1 MAFFRHILLATLCF
15 AGICEAQDPDSLKY
29 RELELVEVVSRSA
42 KRTLDLPFSVSSL
55 KLDHQFLGFLSLP
68 EQLHLS
74 PGVLVQ
80 KTTHHGGSPFLR
92 GLTGNQSLS
101 VMDGIR
107 LNNSIY
113 RYGPNQYLNTIDL
126 FAVDRIDVLLG
137 AGSVDYGSD
146 AMGGVVSITSHQELF
161 KANGGWGA
169 QFLARGTS
177 AGQEG
182 STRTKISYQSR
193 KLAAHLGFTSRNF
206 GDILAGG
213 RYGRLDPSGF
223 RAQSLDSKI
232 RLRAKNGEWIGLIQS
247 NQQFDI
253 PDYVKYSLEGWMHRN
268 TDLQGRE
275 LAYLRRIYEGNSPWK
290 AKFTLGHQRHRD
302 LRSQQRD
309 SSKSFRTEQDRVSTW
324 FVSLDGERAIHC
336 LDAPFKWHVGTEVY
350 SDLVQ
355 SSRFDSL
362 RDGSISQMRA
372 LYPDNS
378 RASQA
383 AIFSSLAGQLSSK
396 LDLHAGLRGTM
407 NSVALDE
414 ASLGEV
420 RDRTP
425 SFIYEFGLNYKW
437 SPLVRTYGLV
447 STGFR
452 APNIDDYG
460 TLGIVDFRYEVPSYS
475 LRPEHIN
482 RWELGFKSQ
491 GLIAWRG
498 SVYVNYLTDLI
509 DRIPRGDSLFD
520 YPVYQKANVQNAAM
534 RGFELAASRELRNWT
549 AAAQCSYVFG
559 QNRSKSEPMRRI
571 PPFMCSGLVSY
582 AGDFGTLR
590 GVVRLNSAQK
600 RLSSGDVSDNR
611 IGPNGTP
618 GFVVFDFGYSID
630 LKCFNMPINL
640 SVQGQNLTNV
650 LAKYHGSGVYI
661 LGRSAVIT
669 GTLNLN

>member
-1 MAFFRHILLATLCF
+1 MFRRILLAILSF
-15 AGICEAQDPDSLKY
+15 AGICEAQDLDSLKY

-42 KRTLDLPFSVSSL
+42 QRIFDLPFSASAL

-68 EQLHLS
+68 EQLQLS

-101 VMDGIR
+101 VIDGIR

-126 FAVDRIDVLLG
+126 FAVDKIDVLLG

-146 AMGGVVSITSHQELF
+146 AMGGVVSITSHQESYR
-161 KANGGWGA
+161 ANAGWGA

-182 STRTKISYQSR
+182 STRSKISYQSK

-213 RYGRLDPSGF
+213 RFGMLDPSGF

-232 RLRAKNGEWIGLIQS
+232 RLRVKNGEWIGLLQS
-247 NQQFDI
+247 NQQYDI
-253 PDYVKYSLEGWMHRN
+253 PDYVKYSLEDWMHRN

-275 LAYLRRIYEGNSPWK
+275 LAYLRRIYEGNSPWN
-290 AKFTLGHQRHRD
+290 AKLTLGHQRHRE

-309 SSKSFRTEQDRVSTW
+309 STKSVRTEQDRVGTW
-324 FVSLDGERAIHC
+324 FMSLDGARTVHC
-336 LDAPFKWHVGTEVY
+336 WDAPFKWHVGTEVY
-350 SDLVQ
+350 TDLVQ

-362 RDGSISQMRA
+362 EDGSVSQIRA
-372 LYPDNS
+372 LYPNNS

-383 AIFSSLAGQLSSK
+383 AVYSSIAGQLSDE
-396 LDLHAGLRGTM
+396 LNLHAGFRGTI
-407 NSVALDE
+407 NRVYLEE
-414 ASLGEV
+414 ASLGAV

-425 SFIYEFGLNYKW
+425 SFIYELGFNYEW
-437 SPLVRTYGLV
+437 SPILRTYGLV

-460 TLGIVDFRYEVPSYS
+460 TLGIVDFRYEVPSYG
-475 LRPEHIN
+475 LRPEQIN

-491 GLIAWRG
+491 GLVAWRG

-509 DRIPRGDSLFD
+509 ERIPRGDSLFD

-534 RGFELAASRELRNWT
+534 RGFELAGSREFRNWT
-549 AAAQCSYVFG
+549 ATAQCSYVFG

-582 AGDFGTLR
+582 SSDFGTLR
-590 GVVRLNSAQK
+590 GVVRMNSSQK

-618 GFVVFDFGYSID
+618 GFIVLDLGYSIG
-630 LKCFNMPINL
+630 LNWFKMPINL
-640 SVQGQNLTNV
+640 SIQGQNLANV
-650 LAKYHGSGVYI
+650 LAKYHGSGVFI
-661 LGRSAVIT
+661 PGRCAVLT

>member
-1 MAFFRHILLATLCF
+1 MVRHIFLAPSFF
-15 AGICEAQDPDSLKY
+15 AGICIAQDLDSIKY
-29 RELELVEVVSRSA
+29 RELESVEVVSRSA
-42 KRTLDLPFSVSSL
+42 QRIFDLPFSVSSV
-55 KLDHQFLGFLSLP
+55 KVDHQFLGFVSLP
-68 EQLHLS
+68 EQLQLS

-101 VMDGIR
+101 VIDGIR
-107 LNNSIY
+107 LNNSII

-161 KANGGWGA
+161 RSKGGWGV

-182 STRTKISYQSR
+182 STRSKISYQS
-193 KLAAHLGFTSRNF
+193 KKVAAHLGFTSRNF

-213 RYGRLDPSGF
+213 RYGMLAPSGF

-232 RLRAKNGEWIGLIQS
+232 RLRVKNGEWIGLVQS

-290 AKFTLGHQRHRD
+290 AKFTLGHQRHRE

-309 SSKSFRTEQDRVSTW
+309 SSKSVRAEQDRVGTW
-324 FVSLDGERAIHC
+324 FVSLDGERTVHC
-336 LDAPFKWHVGTEVY
+336 WDAPFKWHVGTEVY
-350 SDLVQ
+350 ADLVQ

-362 RDGSISQMRA
+362 ANGSISQIRA
-372 LYPDNS
+372 LYPNNS

-383 AIFSSLAGQLSSK
+383 AVFSSLAGQLSSK
-396 LDLHAGLRGTM
+396 LDLHAGFRGTT
-407 NSVALDE
+407 NTLALDE
-414 ASLGEV
+414 ATLGEV

-425 SFIYEFGLNYKW
+425 SFIYEFGLNYEW
-437 SPLVRTYGLV
+437 SPLLKTYGLV
-447 STGFR
+447 SKGFR

-475 LRPEHIN
+475 LRPEQID
-482 RWELGFKSQ
+482 RWELGFKTQ

-498 SVYVNYLTDLI
+498 SVYVNYLTNLI

-520 YPVYQKANVQNAAM
+520 YPVYQKANVQNALM
-534 RGFELAASRELRNWT
+534 RGFELAGTRELGNWT
-549 AAAQCSYVFG
+549 ASAQCSYVFG

-582 AGDFGTLR
+582 AGDFGILR
-590 GVVRLNSAQK
+590 GVVRVNSSQK

-618 GFVVFDFGYSID
+618 GFVVLDLGYSIG
-630 LKCFNMPINL
+630 LKWLKMPINL
-640 SVQGQNLTNV
+640 SLQGQNLANV
-650 LAKYHGSGVYI
+650 LAKYHGSGVHI
-661 LGRSAVIT
+661 PGRSAVLT
-669 GTLNLN
+669 ATLNLN

>member
-1 MAFFRHILLATLCF
+1 LAILSF
-15 AGICEAQDPDSLKY
+15 AGICEAQDLDSLKY

-42 KRTLDLPFSVSSL
+42 QRIFDLPFSVSSL

-68 EQLHLS
+68 EQLQLS

-101 VMDGIR
+101 VIDGIR
-107 LNNSIY
+107 LNNSTF

-126 FAVDRIDVLLG
+126 FAVDKIDVLLG

-146 AMGGVVSITSHQELF
+146 AMGGVVSITSHQESYR
-161 KANGGWGA
+161 ANAGWGA

-182 STRTKISYQSR
+182 STRSKISYQSK

-213 RYGRLDPSGF
+213 RFGMLNPSGF

-275 LAYLRRIYEGNSPWK
+275 LAYLRRIYEGNSPWN
-290 AKFTLGHQRHRD
+290 AKFTLGHQRQRE

-309 SSKSFRTEQDRVSTW
+309 STKSVRTEQDRVGTW
-324 FVSLDGERAIHC
+324 FMSLDGARTVHC
-336 LDAPFKWHVGTEVY
+336 WDAPFKWHVGTEVY
-350 SDLVQ
+350 TDLVQ

-362 RDGSISQMRA
+362 EDGSVSQIRA
-372 LYPDNS
+372 LYPNNS

-383 AIFSSLAGQLSSK
+383 AVYSSIAGQLSDE
-396 LDLHAGLRGTM
+396 LNLHAGFRGTI
-407 NSVALDE
+407 NRVYLEE
-414 ASLGEV
+414 ASLGAV

-425 SFIYEFGLNYKW
+425 SFIYELGFNYKW
-437 SPLVRTYGLV
+437 SPILRTYGLV

-460 TLGIVDFRYEVPSYS
+460 TLGIVDFRYEVPSYG
-475 LRPEHIN
+475 LRPEQIN

-491 GLIAWRG
+491 GLVAWRG

-534 RGFELAASRELRNWT
+534 RGFELAGSREFRNWT
-549 AAAQCSYVFG
+549 ATGQCSYVFG

-582 AGDFGTLR
+582 SSDFGTLR
-590 GVVRLNSAQK
+590 GVVRMNSSQK

-618 GFVVFDFGYSID
+618 GFIVLDLGYSIG
-630 LKCFNMPINL
+630 LNWFKMPINL
-640 SVQGQNLTNV
+640 SIQGQNLANV
-650 LAKYHGSGVYI
+650 LAKYHGSGVFI
-661 LGRSAVIT
+661 PGRCAVLT

>member
-1 MAFFRHILLATLCF
+1 MAILSF
-15 AGICEAQDPDSLKY
+15 AGICEAQDLDSLKY

-42 KRTLDLPFSVSSL
+42 QRIFDLPFSVSSL

-68 EQLHLS
+68 EQLQLS

-101 VMDGIR
+101 VIDGIR
-107 LNNSIY
+107 LNNSIF

-126 FAVDRIDVLLG
+126 FAVDKIDVLLG

-146 AMGGVVSITSHQELF
+146 AMGGVVSITSHQESYR
-161 KANGGWGA
+161 ANAGWGA

-182 STRTKISYQSR
+182 STRSKISYQSK

-213 RYGRLDPSGF
+213 RFGMLDPSGF

-232 RLRAKNGEWIGLIQS
+232 RLRVKNGEWIGLMQS
-247 NQQFDI
+247 NQQYDI

-275 LAYLRRIYEGNSPWK
+275 LAYLRRIYEGNSPWN
-290 AKFTLGHQRHRD
+290 AKFTLGHQRQRE

-309 SSKSFRTEQDRVSTW
+309 STKSVRTEQDRVGTW
-324 FVSLDGERAIHC
+324 FVSLDGARTVHC
-336 LDAPFKWHVGTEVY
+336 WDAPFKWHVGTEVY
-350 SDLVQ
+350 TDLVQ
-355 SSRFDSL
+355 SSRFDTL
-362 RDGSISQMRA
+362 EDGSISQIRA
-372 LYPDNS
+372 LYPNNS

-383 AIFSSLAGQLSSK
+383 AVYSSLAGQLSDE
-396 LDLHAGLRGTM
+396 LNLHAGFRGTI
-407 NSVALDE
+407 NRVYLEE
-414 ASLGEV
+414 ASLGAV

-425 SFIYEFGLNYKW
+425 SFIYELGFNYEW
-437 SPLVRTYGLV
+437 SPILRTYGLV

-460 TLGIVDFRYEVPSYS
+460 TLGIVDFRYEVPSYG
-475 LRPEHIN
+475 LRPEQIN

-491 GLIAWRG
+491 GPVAWRG

-509 DRIPRGDSLFD
+509 ERIPRGDSLFD

-534 RGFELAASRELRNWT
+534 RGFELAGSREFLNWT
-549 AAAQCSYVFG
+549 ATAQCSYVFG

-582 AGDFGTLR
+582 SGDFGTLR
-590 GVVRLNSAQK
+590 GVVRMNSSQK

-618 GFVVFDFGYSID
+618 GFIVLDLGYSIG
-630 LKCFNMPINL
+630 LNWFKMPINL
-640 SVQGQNLTNV
+640 SIQGQNLANV
-650 LAKYHGSGVYI
+650 LAKYHGSGVFI
-661 LGRSAVIT
+661 PGRCAVLT

>member
-1 MAFFRHILLATLCF
+1 LFRRILLVILSF
-15 AGICEAQDPDSLKY
+15 AGICEAQDLDSLKY

-42 KRTLDLPFSVSSL
+42 QRIFDLPFSVSSL

-68 EQLHLS
+68 EQLQLS

-101 VMDGIR
+101 VIDGIR
-107 LNNSIY
+107 LNNSIF

-126 FAVDRIDVLLG
+126 FAVDKIDVLLG

-146 AMGGVVSITSHQELF
+146 AMGGVVSITSHQELYR
-161 KANGGWGA
+161 ANGGWGA

-182 STRTKISYQSR
+182 STRSKISYQSK

-213 RYGRLDPSGF
+213 RFGMLYPSGF

-232 RLRAKNGEWIGLIQS
+232 RLRVKNGEWIGLMQS
-247 NQQFDI
+247 SQQYDI

-275 LAYLRRIYEGNSPWK
+275 LAYLRRIYEGNSPWN
-290 AKFTLGHQRHRD
+290 AKLTLGHQRHRE

-309 SSKSFRTEQDRVSTW
+309 STKSVRTEQDRVGTW
-324 FVSLDGERAIHC
+324 FVSLDGARTVHC
-336 LDAPFKWHVGTEVY
+336 WDAPFKWHVGTEVY
-350 SDLVQ
+350 TDLVQ
-355 SSRFDSL
+355 SSRFDTL
-362 RDGSISQMRA
+362 EDGSVSQIRA
-372 LYPDNS
+372 LYPNNS

-383 AIFSSLAGQLSSK
+383 AVYSSLAGQLSDE
-396 LDLHAGLRGTM
+396 LNLHAGFRGTI
-407 NSVALDE
+407 NRVYLEE
-414 ASLGEV
+414 ASLGAV

-425 SFIYEFGLNYKW
+425 SFIYELGFNYKW
-437 SPLVRTYGLV
+437 SPILRTYGLV

-460 TLGIVDFRYEVPSYS
+460 TLGIVDFRYEVPSYG
-475 LRPEHIN
+475 LRPEQIN

-491 GLIAWRG
+491 GLVAWRG

-534 RGFELAASRELRNWT
+534 RGFELAGSREFRNWT
-549 AAAQCSYVFG
+549 ATAQCSYVFG

-571 PPFMCSGLVSY
+571 PPFMCSGLVTYSS
-582 AGDFGTLR
+582 DFGTLR
-590 GVVRLNSAQK
+590 GVVRMNSSQK

-618 GFVVFDFGYSID
+618 GFIVLDLGYSIG
-630 LKCFNMPINL
+630 LNWFKMPINL
-640 SVQGQNLTNV
+640 SIQGQNLANV
-650 LAKYHGSGVYI
+650 LAKYHGSGVFI
-661 LGRSAVIT
+661 PGRSAVLT

>member
-1 MAFFRHILLATLCF
+1 MAILSF
-15 AGICEAQDPDSLKY
+15 AGICEAQDLDSLKY

-42 KRTLDLPFSVSSL
+42 QRIFDLPFSVSSL

-68 EQLHLS
+68 EQLQLS

-101 VMDGIR
+101 VIDGIR
-107 LNNSIY
+107 LNNSTF

-126 FAVDRIDVLLG
+126 FAVDKVDVLLG

-146 AMGGVVSITSHQELF
+146 AMGGVVSITSHQESYRDN
-161 KANGGWGA
+161 AGWGA

-182 STRTKISYQSR
+182 STRSKISYQSK

-213 RYGRLDPSGF
+213 TLGMLNPSGF
-223 RAQSLDSKI
+223 RTQSLDSKI

-253 PDYVKYSLEGWMHRN
+253 TDYVKYSLEGWMHRN

-275 LAYLRRIYEGNSPWK
+275 LAYLRRIYEGNSPWN
-290 AKFTLGHQRHRD
+290 AKLTLGHQRHRE

-309 SSKSFRTEQDRVSTW
+309 STKSVRTEQDRVGTW
-324 FVSLDGERAIHC
+324 FMSLDGARTVHC
-336 LDAPFKWHVGTEVY
+336 WDAPFKWHVGTEVY
-350 SDLVQ
+350 TDLVQ

-362 RDGSISQMRA
+362 EDGSVSQIRA
-372 LYPDNS
+372 LYPNNS

-383 AIFSSLAGQLSSK
+383 AVYSSIAGQLSDE
-396 LDLHAGLRGTM
+396 LNLHAGFRGTI
-407 NSVALDE
+407 NRVYLEE
-414 ASLGEV
+414 ASLGAV

-425 SFIYEFGLNYKW
+425 SFIYELGFNYKW
-437 SPLVRTYGLV
+437 SPMLRTYGLV

-460 TLGIVDFRYEVPSYS
+460 TLGIVDFRYEVPSYG
-475 LRPEHIN
+475 LRPEQIN

-491 GLIAWRG
+491 GLVAWRG

-534 RGFELAASRELRNWT
+534 RGFELAGSREFRNWT
-549 AAAQCSYVFG
+549 ATAQCSYVFG

-582 AGDFGTLR
+582 SSDFGTLR
-590 GVVRLNSAQK
+590 GVVRMNSSQK

-618 GFVVFDFGYSID
+618 GFIVLDLGYSIG
-630 LKCFNMPINL
+630 LNWFKMPINL
-640 SVQGQNLTNV
+640 SIQGQNLANV
-650 LAKYHGSGVYI
+650 LAKYHGSGVFI
-661 LGRSAVIT
+661 PGRSAVLT

>member
-1 MAFFRHILLATLCF
+1 LFRRILLVILSF
-15 AGICEAQDPDSLKY
+15 AGICEAQDLDSLKY

-42 KRTLDLPFSVSSL
+42 QRIFDLPFSVSSL

-68 EQLHLS
+68 EQLQLS

-101 VMDGIR
+101 VIDGIR
-107 LNNSIY
+107 LNNSIF

-126 FAVDRIDVLLG
+126 FAVDKIDVLLG

-146 AMGGVVSITSHQELF
+146 AMGGVVSITSHQELYR
-161 KANGGWGA
+161 ANGGWGA

-182 STRTKISYQSR
+182 STRSKISYQSK

-213 RYGRLDPSGF
+213 TFGMLYPSGF

-232 RLRAKNGEWIGLIQS
+232 RLRVKNGEWIGLMQS
-247 NQQFDI
+247 SQQYDI

-275 LAYLRRIYEGNSPWK
+275 LAYLRRIYEGNSPWN
-290 AKFTLGHQRHRD
+290 AKLTLGHQRQRE

-309 SSKSFRTEQDRVSTW
+309 STKSVRTEQDRVGTW
-324 FVSLDGERAIHC
+324 FVSLDGARTLHC
-336 LDAPFKWHVGTEVY
+336 WDAPFKWHVGTEVY
-350 SDLVQ
+350 TDLVQ
-355 SSRFDSL
+355 SSRFDTL
-362 RDGSISQMRA
+362 EDGSINQIRA
-372 LYPDNS
+372 LYPNNS

-383 AIFSSLAGQLSSK
+383 AVYSSLAGQLSDE
-396 LDLHAGLRGTM
+396 LNLHAGFRGTI
-407 NSVALDE
+407 NWVYLEE
-414 ASLGEV
+414 ASLGAV

-425 SFIYEFGLNYKW
+425 SFIYELGFNYEW
-437 SPLVRTYGLV
+437 SPILRTYGLV

-460 TLGIVDFRYEVPSYS
+460 TLGIVDFRYEVPSYG
-475 LRPEHIN
+475 LRPEQIN

-491 GLIAWRG
+491 GLVAWRG

-520 YPVYQKANVQNAAM
+520 YPVYQKANIQNAAM
-534 RGFELAASRELRNWT
+534 RGFELAGSREFRNWT
-549 AAAQCSYVFG
+549 ATAQCSYVFG

-571 PPFMCSGLVSY
+571 PPFMCSGLVTYSS
-582 AGDFGTLR
+582 DFGTLR
-590 GVVRLNSAQK
+590 GVVRMNSSQK

-618 GFVVFDFGYSID
+618 GFIVLDLGYSIG
-630 LKCFNMPINL
+630 LNWFKMPINL
-640 SVQGQNLTNV
+640 SIQGQNLANV
-650 LAKYHGSGVYI
+650 LAKYHGSGVFI
-661 LGRSAVIT
+661 PGRSAVLT

>member
-1 MAFFRHILLATLCF
+1 MAILSF
-15 AGICEAQDPDSLKY
+15 AGICEAQDLDSLKY

-42 KRTLDLPFSVSSL
+42 QRIFDLPFSVSSL

-68 EQLHLS
+68 EQLQLS

-101 VMDGIR
+101 VIDGIR
-107 LNNSIY
+107 LNNSTF

-126 FAVDRIDVLLG
+126 FAVDKIDVLLG

-146 AMGGVVSITSHQELF
+146 AMGGVVSITSHQESYR
-161 KANGGWGA
+161 ANAGWGA

-182 STRTKISYQSR
+182 STRSKISYQSK

-213 RYGRLDPSGF
+213 RFGMLNPSGF

-275 LAYLRRIYEGNSPWK
+275 LAYLRRIYEGNSPWN
-290 AKFTLGHQRHRD
+290 AKLTFGHQRHRE

-309 SSKSFRTEQDRVSTW
+309 STKSVRTEQDRVGTW
-324 FVSLDGERAIHC
+324 FMSLDGARTVHC
-336 LDAPFKWHVGTEVY
+336 WDAPFKWHVGTEVY
-350 SDLVQ
+350 TDLVQ

-362 RDGSISQMRA
+362 EDGSVSQIRA
-372 LYPDNS
+372 LYPNNS

-383 AIFSSLAGQLSSK
+383 AVYSSIAGQLSDE
-396 LDLHAGLRGTM
+396 LNLHAGFRGTI
-407 NSVALDE
+407 NRVYLEE
-414 ASLGEV
+414 ASLGAV

-425 SFIYEFGLNYKW
+425 SFIYELGFNYKW
-437 SPLVRTYGLV
+437 SPILRTYGLV

-460 TLGIVDFRYEVPSYS
+460 TLGIVDFRYEVPSYG
-475 LRPEHIN
+475 LRPEQIN

-491 GLIAWRG
+491 GLVAWRG

-534 RGFELAASRELRNWT
+534 RGFELAGSREFRNWT
-549 AAAQCSYVFG
+549 ATGQCSYVFG

-582 AGDFGTLR
+582 SSDFGTLR
-590 GVVRLNSAQK
+590 GVVRMNSSQK

-618 GFVVFDFGYSID
+618 GFIVLDLGYSIG
-630 LKCFNMPINL
+630 LNWFKMPINL
-640 SVQGQNLTNV
+640 SIQGQNLANV
-650 LAKYHGSGVYI
+650 LAKYHGSGVFI
-661 LGRSAVIT
+661 PGRCAVLT

>member
-1 MAFFRHILLATLCF
+1 MFRRILLVILSF
-15 AGICEAQDPDSLKY
+15 AGICEAQDLDSLKY

-42 KRTLDLPFSVSSL
+42 QRIFDLPFSVSSL

-68 EQLHLS
+68 EQLQLS

-101 VMDGIR
+101 VIDGIR
-107 LNNSIY
+107 LNNSIF

-126 FAVDRIDVLLG
+126 FAVDKIDVLLG

-146 AMGGVVSITSHQELF
+146 AMGGVVSITSHQESYR
-161 KANGGWGA
+161 ANAGWGA

-182 STRTKISYQSR
+182 STRSKISYQSK

-213 RYGRLDPSGF
+213 TLGMLNPSGF

-275 LAYLRRIYEGNSPWK
+275 LAYLRRIYEGNSPWN
-290 AKFTLGHQRHRD
+290 AKLTLGHQRHRE

-309 SSKSFRTEQDRVSTW
+309 STKSVRTEQDRVGTW
-324 FVSLDGERAIHC
+324 FMSLDGARTVHC
-336 LDAPFKWHVGTEVY
+336 WDAPFKWHVGTEVY
-350 SDLVQ
+350 TDLVQ

-362 RDGSISQMRA
+362 EDGSVSQIRA
-372 LYPDNS
+372 LYPNNS

-383 AIFSSLAGQLSSK
+383 AVYSSIAGQLSDE
-396 LDLHAGLRGTM
+396 LNLHAGFRGTI
-407 NSVALDE
+407 NRVYLEE
-414 ASLGEV
+414 ASLGAV

-425 SFIYEFGLNYKW
+425 SFIYELGFNYKW
-437 SPLVRTYGLV
+437 SPILRTYGLV

-460 TLGIVDFRYEVPSYS
+460 TLGIVDFRYEVPSYG
-475 LRPEHIN
+475 LRPEQIN

-491 GLIAWRG
+491 GLVAWRG

-534 RGFELAASRELRNWT
+534 RGFELAGSREFRNWT
-549 AAAQCSYVFG
+549 ATAQCSYVFG

-582 AGDFGTLR
+582 SSDFGTLR
-590 GVVRLNSAQK
+590 GVVRMNSNQK

-618 GFVVFDFGYSID
+618 GFIVLDLGYSIG
-630 LKCFNMPINL
+630 LNWFKMPINL
-640 SVQGQNLTNV
+640 SIQGQNLANV
-650 LAKYHGSGVYI
+650 LAKYHGSGVFI
-661 LGRSAVIT
+661 PGRSAVLT

>member
-1 MAFFRHILLATLCF
+1 MAILSF
-15 AGICEAQDPDSLKY
+15 AGICEAQDLDSLKY

-42 KRTLDLPFSVSSL
+42 QRIFDLPFSVSSL

-68 EQLHLS
+68 EQLQLS

-101 VMDGIR
+101 VIDGIR
-107 LNNSIY
+107 LNNSIF

-126 FAVDRIDVLLG
+126 FAVDKIDVLLG

-146 AMGGVVSITSHQELF
+146 AMGGVVSITSHQELYR
-161 KANGGWGA
+161 ANGGWGA

-182 STRTKISYQSR
+182 STRSKISYQSK

-213 RYGRLDPSGF
+213 RFGMLDPSGF

-232 RLRAKNGEWIGLIQS
+232 RLRVKNGEWIGLMQS
-247 NQQFDI
+247 NQQYDI

-275 LAYLRRIYEGNSPWK
+275 LAYLRRIYEGNSPWT
-290 AKFTLGHQRHRD
+290 AKFTLGHQRQREH
-302 LRSQQRD
+302 RSQQRD
-309 SSKSFRTEQDRVSTW
+309 STKSVRTEQDRVGTW
-324 FVSLDGERAIHC
+324 FVSLDGARTVPIW
-336 LDAPFKWHVGTEVY
+336 DAPFKWHVGTEVY
-350 SDLVQ
+350 TDLVQ

-362 RDGSISQMRA
+362 EDGSISQIRA
-372 LYPDNS
+372 LYPNNS

-383 AIFSSLAGQLSSK
+383 AVYSSLAGQLSDE
-396 LDLHAGLRGTM
+396 LNLHAGFRGTI
-407 NSVALDE
+407 NKVYLEE
-414 ASLGEV
+414 ASLGAV

-425 SFIYEFGLNYKW
+425 SFIYELGFNYEW
-437 SPLVRTYGLV
+437 SPILRTYGLV

-460 TLGIVDFRYEVPSYS
+460 TLGIVDFRYEVPSYG
-475 LRPEHIN
+475 LRPEQIN

-491 GLIAWRG
+491 GLVAWRG
-498 SVYVNYLTDLI
+498 SIYVNYLTDLI
-509 DRIPRGDSLFD
+509 ERIPRGDSLFD
-520 YPVYQKANVQNAAM
+520 YPVYQKSNIQNAAM
-534 RGFELAASRELRNWT
+534 RGFELAGSREFRNWT
-549 AAAQCSYVFG
+549 ATAQCSYVFG

-571 PPFMCSGLVSY
+571 PPLMCSGLVSY
-582 AGDFGTLR
+582 SSDFGTLR
-590 GVVRLNSAQK
+590 GVVRMNSSQK

-618 GFVVFDFGYSID
+618 GFIVLDLGYSIG
-630 LKCFNMPINL
+630 LNWFKMPINL
-640 SVQGQNLTNV
+640 SIQGQNLANV
-650 LAKYHGSGVYI
+650 LAKYHGSGVFI
-661 LGRSAVIT
+661 PGRCAVLT